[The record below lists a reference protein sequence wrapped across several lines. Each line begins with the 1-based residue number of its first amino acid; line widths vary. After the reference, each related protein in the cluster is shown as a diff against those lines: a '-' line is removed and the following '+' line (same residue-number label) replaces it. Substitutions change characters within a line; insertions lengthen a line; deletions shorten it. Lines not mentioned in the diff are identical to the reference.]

1 VAAKESNNL
10 GGLGNSIPFEP
21 PDVRKPSQ
29 GREHLPA
36 AVTVIQPGPAKTVPE
51 RSCGTILFGTL
62 IAFAFAA
69 SPASAQTQPGCT
81 SAFGGLPFYN
91 NFTQVIGGVVG
102 ATTAITSV
110 IGTMNTAFQAQG
122 DAFAVGLPNAQTDQI
137 AGGTWGRLI
146 GGRVDNEATGMFS
159 GTIGP
164 GRIPLNRSSPFPI
177 LAPEPG
183 ATGVANCNANVR
195 QDYAGFQLGQ
205 DLARLNLSGSG
216 ATLHAGITG
225 GYAESRD
232 QDQAGSGF
240 SGDFQ
245 VPFAGL
251 YATYTSGNFF
261 IDGLLRSDFYQMDL
275 SAASAA
281 LGNQKADAFGL
292 SETISAGYKIDLS
305 NNWFVTPSIS
315 GIHSTTKVD
324 TLDLPGGFGFTSN
337 ALNLPPGSV
346 QFSNI
351 ESLLGRFGVQVG
363 TSFTSGNVVW
373 QPFAAANV
381 WHEFAGDV
389 KATYSAPEY
398 YDGPAT
404 LHSTFPCSAFTVGLG
419 LYPNGCGNAV
429 SGTLAASRVGT
440 YGQYS
445 LGVSGQMT
453 GSPWL
458 GYMRLDYRD
467 GASIQALGFNGGVRY
482 QFDAT
487 QRIAN
492 GTLFDGPP
500 RATPYDWSGPY
511 IGAFTG
517 AAQGK
522 DGWNFPQAANSANPQ
537 IAGLIV
543 GGTLGYNKQFDRW
556 VVGVEGEVAY
566 TNASGGQACLGN
578 VFNANPSQN
587 CNNDIHLVATAAARF
602 GYTWLDRILLF
613 AKAGGAWTNSTLT
626 VSCNGDA
633 QFFQGGCFPA
643 NNPFGAGVQ
652 TMTLND
658 PRFGG
663 LMGAGFELALTPMW
677 SAKLEY
683 DFMDFG
689 SKSFVLPDTTQV
701 SVKEYLN
708 ELKFGLNYHFNGYDP
723 EAGGLGAPTMALKMP
738 VKAPP
743 PDSRSW
749 TGAYAGADVGYR
761 MADAQWNTTGIP
773 TTEFINVFFGVGATV
788 PDPSTN
794 PADFFSAA
802 LQGGLFGGYDW
813 QVARQWVTGVEGDIA
828 FGNSSMSRGG
838 IPGTYGNGA
847 GPAFFIMP
855 GVEAQQADSATVKF
869 GSDGSVRARLGYLST
884 PNVLIYGTGGVAF
897 QQVSVTAA
905 CSGTAASFCG
915 SVGRYLIVGYTEPPT
930 SETLS
935 TTRTGWTVGGGVEA
949 ALSGNWFG
957 KAEFRYA
964 DFGHLSHSFFAGTV
978 DDEVDISLHPQT
990 YTVLGGVGYKFAA
1003 TAIR

>member
-1 VAAKESNNL
+1 L
-10 GGLGNSIPFEP
+10 
-21 PDVRKPSQ
+21 
-29 GREHLPA
+29 
-36 AVTVIQPGPAKTVPE
+36 
-51 RSCGTILFGTL
+51 
-62 IAFAFAA
+62 AFAP
-69 SPASAQTQPGCT
+69 SPALAQVQPGCT
-81 SAFGGLPFYN
+81 STLGGFYN
-91 NFTQVIGGVVG
+91 SFTQVIGGVVG
-102 ATTAITSV
+102 ATTSITSV
-110 IGTMNTAFQAQG
+110 VGTMNTAFQAQG

-137 AGGTWGRLI
+137 AGGTWGRMI
-146 GGRVDNEATGMFS
+146 GGRVDDQASGIFSGSISPGTPGLAKGATG
-159 GTIGP
+159 G
-164 GRIPLNRSSPFPI
+164 
-177 LAPEPG
+177 PG
-183 ATGVANCNANVR
+183 ATGTVNCNSGVR

-216 ATLHAGITG
+216 ATLHVGVTG
-225 GYAESRD
+225 GYAESKD

-240 SGDFQ
+240 SGGFQ
-245 VPFAGL
+245 VPFVGL

-261 IDGLLRSDFYQMDL
+261 IDGLLRSDFYQMNL
-275 SAASAA
+275 SAAAAA
-281 LGNQKADAFGL
+281 LGNQKVDAFGL
-292 SETISAGYKIDLS
+292 SETISAGYKIDLA

-315 GIHSTTKVD
+315 GVHSTTRVD
-324 TLDLPGGFGFTSN
+324 TLDLPGGYGNSFNS
-337 ALNLPPGSV
+337 LYLPPGSV

-381 WHEFAGDV
+381 WHEFAGNV
-389 KATYSAPEY
+389 KANYSAPQF
-398 YDGPAT
+398 YDGSASI
-404 LHSTFPCSAFTVGLG
+404 HAAFPCNALNVLLG

-429 SGTLAASRVGT
+429 AGSLSASRVGT

-445 LGVSGQMT
+445 LGVFGQMA

-467 GASIQALGFNGGVRY
+467 GANIQALGFNGGVRY

-487 QRIAN
+487 QHVAN

-500 RATPYDWSGPY
+500 RQAPYDWSGPY

-517 AAQGK
+517 AVQGK
-522 DGWNFPQAANSANPQ
+522 DSWSFPQVTTSSNPQ

-566 TNASGGQACLGN
+566 TNASGGRACQDGVL
-578 VFNANPSQN
+578 NANVSQN
-587 CNNDIHLVATAAARF
+587 CNGDIHLLATAAARV

-626 VSCNGDA
+626 ASCNGDA
-633 QFFQGGCFPA
+633 AFFQGGCFPS
-643 NNPFGAGVQ
+643 NNPFGSVQ

-663 LMGAGFELALTPMW
+663 LVGAGFELALTPVW

-689 SKSFVLPDTTQV
+689 SKSYVLLDTTQV

-708 ELKFGLNYHFNGYDP
+708 EFKFGLNYHFNGYDP
-723 EAGGLGAPTMALKMP
+723 EAGELGAPTMALKMP

-743 PDSRSW
+743 LAPYRW

-761 MADAQWNTTGIP
+761 MADAQWNTTAVPG
-773 TTEFINVFFGVGATV
+773 TELANLIAGALATV
-788 PDPSTN
+788 PDPTTT
-794 PADFFSAA
+794 PADFYSAA
-802 LQGGLFGGYDW
+802 LQGGVFAGYDW
-813 QVARQWVTGVEGDIA
+813 QVARQWVTGIEADVALGD
-828 FGNSSMSRGG
+828 SSMRRGG
-838 IPGTYGNGA
+838 IPGTYGDGSGA
-847 GPAFFIMP
+847 AALIAP
-855 GVEAQQADSATVKF
+855 GDEAQQADSAAVKF
-869 GSDGSVRARLGYLST
+869 GRDGSARARLGYLST
-884 PNVLIYGTGGVAF
+884 PNVLVYGTGGIAF
-897 QQVSVTAA
+897 QRVSATVT
-905 CSGTAASFCG
+905 CNGTVSSFCG
-915 SVGRYLIVGYTEPPT
+915 SATRSVFPGFTEPAMAE
-930 SETLS
+930 SFS

-949 ALSGNWFG
+949 ALTGNWFG

-964 DFGHLSHSFFAGTV
+964 DFGHLSHNFFAGTL
-978 DDEVDISLHPQT
+978 DEVDVSLHPQT
-990 YTVLGGVGYKFAA
+990 YTVLGGVGYKFNA
-1003 TAIR
+1003 TAMR